1 MARTACGTVQDRS
14 TDGHHPSRQDSS
26 IAVSGGHAELEKAM
40 MAGAMVPSTGLW
52 PVKVRKTQ
60 RKGQNR
66 GQNQNE
72 TVRFEMD
79 SNPN

>member
-1 MARTACGTVQDRS
+1 MRHRTRSIDRWS
-14 TDGHHPSRQDSS
+14 PSVASS